1 MAMNFEQARSNMVSQ
16 QVRTWDVLDSDV
28 LDVLRELPRE
38 EFVPQKYRQLAYSDS
53 MIPLDQGQAMLK
65 PVVEGRLLQGLDLK
79 PTDDVLEIGTGS
91 GYFTACLASL
101 CRRVTSVERYADL
114 LKSAQGRLDDLD
126 FSSVELIEADAL
138 SGWSATSRYDVI
150 VLTGA
155 VHALPDRMANWL
167 KPGGRVCA
175 IVGDSPNMHAM
186 IATAQ
191 GKSLIRSQSMFETDI
206 PYLIGGEPPVR
217 FKF

>member
-16 QVRTWDVLDSDV
+16 QVRTWDVLDDHV

-53 MIPLDQGQAMLK
+53 MIPLDHGQMMLK
-65 PVVEGRLLQGLDLK
+65 PVLEGRLLQGLELQA
-79 PTDDVLEIGTGS
+79 TDDVLEVGTGS
-91 GYFTACLASL
+91 GYFAACLAAL
-101 CRRVTSVERYADL
+101 CRRVTSVEIHGDMI
-114 LKSAQGRLDDLD
+114 KSAQSRLDDLGI
-126 FSSVELIEADAL
+126 STVELIEADAL

-155 VHALPDRMANWL
+155 VHTLPDRMASWL

-175 IVGDSPNMHAM
+175 VVGDSPNMHAV

-191 GKSLIRSQSMFETDI
+191 GTSLIRSRSFLETDI
-206 PYLIGGEPPVR
+206 PYLAGGEPPVR